1 MRVLLSTSGS
11 RGDVEPLVAL
21 GVRLRELGA
30 QVRVCAS
37 PDSAQRLAEAGLPF
51 VPVGRSARDAMNGP
65 RPRPEDGPRLAAEA
79 MAVPFEQ
86 LPAAAEGC
94 DVVLATGVLSA
105 AVAVRSVAEKLE
117 IPYFYGFYC
126 PIFVPSPHYPPP
138 APLGEA
144 PAPAGADNRE
154 LWERNNQSALRRFGQ
169 PLNER
174 RAALGLRP
182 VQDIFGYG
190 FTGHPLVAADPILAP
205 MRPADHDAVQ
215 TGAWITTDDRP
226 LAPELEDFLA
236 AGPPPVYVGFGSM
249 RTPAEAVAA
258 AVAAIRAQ
266 GRRLILSRGWAEL
279 ALPDERDDCL
289 AVGEVNHQALFARV
303 ATVIH
308 HGGVGTTTTAARAG
322 VPQIVLPHMVDQ
334 PYMAARIEALGIGV
348 AHDGPVPTAAFL
360 SAALATTLAPHT
372 VARAAEVAGA
382 IRTDGTTV
390 AARLLLSAASRER
403 SAVSV

>member
-21 GVRLRELGA
+21 GVRLQELGA

-37 PDSAQRLAEAGLPF
+37 PDSAQRLAEAGVPF
-51 VPVGRSARDAMNGP
+51 VPVGKSAQEAMNGP

-105 AVAVRSVAEKLE
+105 AVAVRSVAEKLN

-138 APLGEA
+138 APLGEP
-144 PAPAGADNRE
+144 PAAAGTDNQA
-154 LWERNNQSALRRFGQ
+154 LWARNNESALRRFGQ
-169 PLNER
+169 PLNDR
-174 RAALGLRP
+174 RASLGLPP
-182 VQDIFGYG
+182 VRDVFRYG
-190 FTGHPLVAADPILAP
+190 FTENPLVAADPMLAP
-205 MRPADHDAVQ
+205 IRPTDLAAVQ
-215 TGAWITTDDRP
+215 TGAWITADDRP
-226 LAPELEDFLA
+226 LPAELEAFLA

-249 RTPAEAVAA
+249 RTPAAAAEA
-258 AVAAIRAQ
+258 AVAAIRAH
-266 GRRLILSRGWAEL
+266 GRRVVLSRGWAGL
-279 ALPDERDDCL
+279 ALPDERDDCF

-303 ATVIH
+303 AAVIH

-322 VPQIVLPHMVDQ
+322 VPQIVVPQMVDQ
-334 PYMAARIEALGIGV
+334 PYMAGRVAALGIGV
-348 AHDGPVPTAAFL
+348 AHDGPVPTVDSL
-360 SAALATTLAPHT
+360 SAALPAALSPQTG
-372 VARAAEVAGA
+372 ARAAAVAGA

-390 AARLLLSAASRER
+390 AARLLLDAASRAK
-403 SAVSV
+403 SAVSG

>member
-11 RGDVEPLVAL
+11 RGDVEPLVGLA
-21 GVRLRELGA
+21 GRLRELGA
-30 QVRVCAS
+30 EVRVCAS
-37 PDSAQRLAEAGLPF
+37 PDSAQRLAETGVPF
-51 VPVGRSARDAMNGP
+51 VPIGRSAREAMNGP

-86 LPAAAEGC
+86 LPAAAQGC

-105 AVAVRSVAEKLE
+105 AVAVRSVAEKLG

-144 PAPAGADNRE
+144 PAPAGFDNRA
-154 LWERNNQSALRRFGQ
+154 LWARNNQSALRRFGQ
-169 PLNER
+169 PLNDR
-174 RAALGLRP
+174 RAALGLP
-182 VQDIFGYG
+182 PIEDIFGYG
-190 FTGHPLVAADPILAP
+190 FTDRPLVAADPILAP
-205 MRPADHDAVQ
+205 MAPTDLAAVQ
-215 TGAWITTDDRP
+215 TGAWITADDRP
-226 LAPELEDFLA
+226 LSPELEAFLA

-249 RTPAEAVAA
+249 PTSAEVAAA

-266 GRRLILSRGWAEL
+266 GRRVILSRGWAGL
-279 ALPDERDDCL
+279 ALPDDRDGCL
-289 AVGEVNHQALFARV
+289 AVGEVNHQALFGRV

-322 VPQIVLPHMVDQ
+322 VPQIVVPQMVDQ
-334 PYMAARIEALGIGV
+334 PYMAARVADLGIGV
-348 AHDGPVPTAAFL
+348 AHDGPVPTADSL
-360 SAALATTLAPHT
+360 SAALVTALTPASG
-372 VARAAEVAGA
+372 ARAAAVGRT

-390 AARLLLSAASRER
+390 AARLLLAAASREK